1 MAIFNYANTLEE
13 VKGYLET
20 SSDSYDYL
28 KLIFTGDGHIIT
40 HGNDFTAD
48 FAPGQRGLVSG
59 STGNPIDILRAN
71 NTWAS
76 ISVNDLPISE
86 SLAITSDDLHIP
98 TSKAVTD
105 YIGNFIRVSETLRF
119 KGVIDYARGKYY
131 VNNSTTSGFPDICEI
146 GDSYRVGSVEGG
158 TAEFAGMLCEP
169 GDILICIKS
178 NTDSNNS
185 SNSSEYWTVIQTNIN
200 GTKKTTINGVEQYFY
215 ATSSDPLDIFAP
227 NTVGDSGDILIS
239 VGKGA
244 PKWGKLSFIEGNLA
258 VSDEL
263 VIPVEASKLFN
274 PLNAGVGLIFD
285 DANTSYNGS
294 FSSTLNLQNATT
306 STIGGIKI
314 DSDHGEN
321 GGATISIDNDGTLYL
336 SSDNIKNAL
345 GYDIMGAYQLADF
358 SNKGLVPS
366 LNTTNGMVTSEYYIL
381 AFKDEDSLD
390 WYQLPNSVFQDTW
403 RDIQVDDESIGTKT
417 LNIRTSEDIHAMSED
432 VGDERY
438 LSFAINWYNI
448 STNQLES

>member
-40 HGNDFTAD
+40 HSNDFTPD
-48 FAPGQRGLVSG
+48 FGSGQRGMVKG
-59 STGNPIDILRAN
+59 STGNPIDVLRAN
-71 NTWAS
+71 NTWAP
-76 ISVNDLPISE
+76 ISTKDLPISD
-86 SLAITSDDLHIP
+86 SLTTISDDLHIP

-105 YIGNFIRVSETLRF
+105 YVGGFVRAAETLRF

-131 VNNSTTSGFPDICEI
+131 VNNSNTSGFPDVCEI
-146 GDSYRVGSVEGG
+146 GDSYRIGSIEGG
-158 TAEFAGMLCEP
+158 TAEFAGVLCEP

-200 GTKKTTINGVEQYFY
+200 GTKKTTINGIEQYFY
-215 ATSSDPLDIFAP
+215 ATSSEAIDIFAP
-227 NTVGDSGDILIS
+227 TTVGEVGDVLIS
-239 VGKGA
+239 VGEGA
-244 PKWGKLSFIEGNLA
+244 PKWGKVSFVEGNL
-258 VSDEL
+258 VISDEL
-263 VIPVEASKLFN
+263 IVPVEASKLFN

-285 DANTSYNGS
+285 DANTSYDGS
-294 FSSTLNLQNATT
+294 SSSTLNLQNATT

-336 SSDNIKNAL
+336 SPDNIKNAL
-345 GYDIMGAYQLADF
+345 GYDIMGAYQLASF

-403 RDIQVDDESIGTKT
+403 RDIQIDDESIGTKT
-417 LNIRTSEDIHAMSED
+417 LNIRISEDISPISED
-432 VGDERY
+432 MGNEQY